1 MKKSTLLKMALTL
14 VGAFMFTGAMAQNP
28 PSPYARYD
36 SNVTAPDTID
46 YVTFKTG
53 GTTMGYYA
61 LPDPLY
67 HPSYVASGTI
77 TTGFSWVWTN
87 PTNPGTAVTF
97 GSASNNY
104 VQITYPS
111 TGNYVINVAE
121 NASATFG
128 GCADGTPTVMN
139 VTVIN
144 PPTFTIS
151 APALAST
158 CGNQG
163 QQTISAAIVENVPA
177 NWAAYAFLVT
187 EEIDELDVND
197 NVIVDGAENNIHD
210 FTLFNSLSPKLKTPA
225 LTGTSP
231 NYAWS
236 FTTANLNVNNSH
248 RTRYV
253 YRFKKASDAPAAG
266 NGVISA
272 ITQKSDYIAPGIAN
286 LNAYGFTPGANV
298 TMVGDVATITYIVN
312 PAPSTGPIYHIP
324 NQYAY

>member
-1 MKKSTLLKMALTL
+1 MALTL

-67 HPSYVASGTI
+67 HPSYVTSGTI
-77 TTGFSWVWTN
+77 TSGFSWVWTN
-87 PTNPGTAVTF
+87 PTHPVGPAVTF

-111 TGNYVINVAE
+111 TGDYVINVAE

-139 VTVIN
+139 VTVIDTT
-144 PPTFTIS
+144 TFTIT

-158 CGNQG
+158 CGNQV

-187 EEIDELDVND
+187 EDIDELDVD
-197 NVIVDGAENNIHD
+197 GNVIVDGTEINKYD
-210 FTLFNSLSPKLKTPA
+210 FKLGSKLKTPA

-236 FTTANLNVNNSH
+236 FTTAALNVNNSH

-253 YRFKKASDAPAAG
+253 YRFKKASDAPAAAG

-286 LNAYGFTPGANV
+286 LNTYDFTAGANV
-298 TMVGDVATITYIVN
+298 TLVGDVATITYIVN

>member
-67 HPSYVASGTI
+67 HPSYVTSGTI
-77 TTGFSWVWTN
+77 TSGFSWVWTN
-87 PTNPGTAVTF
+87 PTHPGTAVTF

-104 VQITYPS
+104 VQITYPLK
-111 TGNYVINVAE
+111 GNYVINVAE

-139 VTVIN
+139 VTVIDTT
-144 PPTFTIS
+144 TFTIT

-158 CGNQG
+158 CGNQV

-187 EEIDELDVND
+187 EDIDELDVD
-197 NVIVDGAENNIHD
+197 GNVIVDGTESNKYD
-210 FTLFNSLSPKLKTPA
+210 FKLGSKLKTPA

-236 FTTANLNVNNSH
+236 FTTAALNVNNSH

>member
-1 MKKSTLLKMALTL
+1 
-14 VGAFMFTGAMAQNP
+14 
-28 PSPYARYD
+28 
-36 SNVTAPDTID
+36 
-46 YVTFKTG
+46 
-53 GTTMGYYA
+53 
-61 LPDPLY
+61 
-67 HPSYVASGTI
+67 
-77 TTGFSWVWTN
+77 
-87 PTNPGTAVTF
+87 
-97 GSASNNY
+97 
-104 VQITYPS
+104 
-111 TGNYVINVAE
+111 
-121 NASATFG
+121 
-128 GCADGTPTVMN
+128 
-139 VTVIN
+139 
-144 PPTFTIS
+144 
-151 APALAST
+151 AST
-158 CGNQG
+158 CGNQEK
-163 QQTISAAIVENVPA
+163 QTISAAIVENVPA
-177 NWAAYAFLVT
+177 DWAAYAFLVT
-187 EEIDELDVND
+187 EEIDELDVD
-197 NVIVDGAENNIHD
+197 GNVILTGNGPENNLFD
-210 FTLFNSLSPKLKTPA
+210 FKLVSKLKTPA